1 MNTTIKPKLISFE
14 ICPFVQRAVIL
25 LLEKEIDFD
34 ITYIDLKNKPDWFL
48 AISPFGKVPVLQ
60 IGEEVIF
67 ESSVIV
73 EYLDEAYPH
82 SFHPA
87 DLVVKAKNRAW
98 TEFASGMFMTQ
109 FQMVMQPTKED
120 FDAKKQELLGQLE
133 KLESIP
139 KGPYFNGSEPSLVDF
154 NFAPFFL
161 RLDILKD
168 PIDLDIKAQFP
179 NLAAWSSEILKRKS
193 TTASVPEGFTDLFQG
208 YVKKSGSFLASK
220 L

>member
-25 LLEKEIDFD
+25 LLEKDIDFD

-73 EYLDEAYPH
+73 EYLDEAYPN
-82 SFHPA
+82 SFHPK
-87 DLVVKAKNRAW
+87 DLVIKAKNRAW
-98 TEFASGMFMTQ
+98 TEFASQMFMTQ
-109 FQMVMQPTKED
+109 FQLVMQPTQAD
-120 FDAKKQELLGQLE
+120 FDLKKSELIAQLE

-139 KGPYFNGSEPSLVDF
+139 QGPYFNGKNPSLVDF

-161 RLDILKD
+161 RLDLLKD
-168 PIDLDIKAQFP
+168 YIDLDVKAQFP
-179 NLAAWSSEILKRKS
+179 KLAVWSAEILSRKS
-193 TTASVPEGFTDLFQG
+193 TSSSVPEGFTELFKA
-208 YVKKSGSFLASK
+208 YVKKSGSYLASQ